1 MKRLLILAMA
11 VACLGLTVLAGCDKG
26 TKVHT
31 EEERTEKTT
40 TPVIVG
46 DK

>member
-1 MKRLLILAMA
+1 MKRLLMLVMA

-40 TPVIVG
+40 TPVVTP